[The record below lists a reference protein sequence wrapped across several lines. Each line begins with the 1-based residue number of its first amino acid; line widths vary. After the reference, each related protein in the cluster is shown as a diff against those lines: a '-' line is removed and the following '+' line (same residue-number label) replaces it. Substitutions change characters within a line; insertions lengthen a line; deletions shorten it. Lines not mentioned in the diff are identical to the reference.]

1 MLFLAALCALFTFCV
16 VARAGPVMPSV
27 SPGVPIIQ
35 PRGYNKTAR
44 GALSLYIL
52 IRWRAAGRTTAL
64 TVMMKTDRTYTPAPL
79 RMPCSMLFVC
89 LGNICRSP
97 AAQAVMEQ
105 MADRAGLGDR
115 ITVDSAGVGA
125 WHVGQLPDA
134 RMRRHGARRGYAV
147 DHRARQFV
155 PADFDRFDYV
165 VVMDDRAKIV
175 RMSSYLPAGG
185 RYDSVP
191 DPYYGGDSDFELA
204 LDLVEAACSRM
215 LQSAVPLDNH

>member
-1 MLFLAALCALFTFCV
+1 
-16 VARAGPVMPSV
+16 MPSV

-165 VVMDDRAKIV
+165 VVMDEGNYRAISAQARGDADRAKIV